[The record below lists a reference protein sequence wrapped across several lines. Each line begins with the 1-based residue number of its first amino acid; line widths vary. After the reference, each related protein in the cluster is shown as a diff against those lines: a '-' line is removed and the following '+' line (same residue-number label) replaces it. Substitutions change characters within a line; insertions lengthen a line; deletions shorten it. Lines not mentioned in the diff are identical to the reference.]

1 MKKLLVAV
9 VLAAATLAACAPIPN
24 TSETII
30 TRTLFDRSTIGGPQ
44 YPVVVR
50 GAENVGVDPATLGQ
64 SLRFPVTLRG
74 GSSFLAVADN
84 RRIVNIAYLDVV
96 PQGDVAT
103 ATLTFLHGD
112 RRIGVG
118 RFTLARQ
125 QFSDPRVVGN
135 ASASLISSMLQEAR
149 EMRFDEDRGRSRCRH
164 PRCL

>member
-1 MKKLLVAV
+1 MKKLVIAV
-9 VLAAATLAACAPIPN
+9 VLAAASLAACAPIPN
-24 TSETII
+24 TSQTII

-64 SLRFPVTLRG
+64 SLRFPGTLRG
-74 GSSFLAVADN
+74 DSSFRAVADD
-84 RRIVNIAYLDVV
+84 RRLINLAYLDVV

-125 QFSDPRVVGN
+125 EFSNPSVVGN
-135 ASASLISSMLQEAR
+135 VSASMINAMLQEAR
-149 EMRFDEDRGRSRCRH
+149 QMRFDEDRGGCRR
-164 PRCL
+164 PRCF